1 MSVHDLFFAAGG
13 IGGSGRVGATL
24 AAAVGLLSVVVGG
37 LALARA
43 AGRIGAGGRRAG
55 ALLAVVAGLTGA
67 VLSVWH
73 LAQTTE
79 GFGTGQGRAGAI
91 IGLVLGVAGVNLGGL
106 ALGRARRAG

>member
-24 AAAVGLLSVVVGG
+24 AAAVGLVSVVVGG

-43 AGRIGAGGRRAG
+43 GGRRAG
-55 ALLAVVAGLTGA
+55 ALLAVAAGLAGA

-91 IGLVLGVAGVNLGGL
+91 IGLVLGVVGVNLGGL
-106 ALGRARRAG
+106 ALGRTRRAG